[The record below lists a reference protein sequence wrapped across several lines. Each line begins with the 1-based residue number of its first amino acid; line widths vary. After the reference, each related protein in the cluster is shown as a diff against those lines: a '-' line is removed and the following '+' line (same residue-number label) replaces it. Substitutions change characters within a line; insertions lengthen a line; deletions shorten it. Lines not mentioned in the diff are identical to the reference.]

1 MDLMRQLFGRAGDS
15 GESDEDQPVMEAT
28 GSSEEMKTHLLLEKA
43 LLVRLQLLILVGKA
57 VERLTFLYLLSICT
71 WERWRKRPQPI
82 WRTRRPHQPCPFS
95 VFQTECSSLKKH
107 YPCISTTLI
116 PSPQVIQMLRD
127 ASTRKK
133 TVAVCTDLHLG
144 DRLGGMR
151 RPTQDELAA
160 LGTTAE
166 IVAFREEESEYYYG
180 PCFVVR
186 LLGKQRFRLLKV
198 DRRVNGLLEGHVK
211 ILPEIE
217 LPPHSSDV
225 YACPAHIRDSC
236 HAKQLIARTPGCS
249 LHTRAQLEL
258 CINRLQSVRLSG
270 SVCSVPTWVFR
281 FYDTDH
287 LREVLM
293 KEQELKTFVKSDKAS
308 TRLPENIISLSYW
321 LARRLPINEPS
332 KLLLLSIN
340 CPTQRVIKGL
350 QILKE
355 FTKLHCSNCDTDLG
369 LKEDIFS
376 MSVDGP
382 LAAYVNPGGY
392 VHDTLTLTKAVH
404 LNVQGGPSSDH
415 SWFPGSRS
423 SWQNHLFLEGLIL
436 YTLNYRSWKNLLEVL
451 IPMDDCEL

>member
-1 MDLMRQLFGRAGDS
+1 MKISPSWKQPAAQKYLGEMEEEAPANMEDEETTPTMPLLCIPNRVLF
-15 GESDEDQPVMEAT
+15 P
-28 GSSEEMKTHLLLEKA
+28 EETLPMH
-43 LLVRLQLLILVGKA
+43 IND
-57 VERLTFLYLLSICT
+57 
-71 WERWRKRPQPI
+71 
-82 WRTRRPHQPCPFS
+82 PH
-95 VFQTECSSLKKH
+95 
-107 YPCISTTLI
+107 
-116 PSPQVIQMLRD
+116 VIQMLRD

-415 SWFPGSRS
+415 SWFPGYQWTIVNCETCKAHKGWCFEATRKKLKPVKFFGLTRS
-423 SWQNHLFLEGLIL
+423 GLVM
-436 YTLNYRSWKNLLEVL
+436 RSKDNFDVQ
-451 IPMDDCEL
+451 